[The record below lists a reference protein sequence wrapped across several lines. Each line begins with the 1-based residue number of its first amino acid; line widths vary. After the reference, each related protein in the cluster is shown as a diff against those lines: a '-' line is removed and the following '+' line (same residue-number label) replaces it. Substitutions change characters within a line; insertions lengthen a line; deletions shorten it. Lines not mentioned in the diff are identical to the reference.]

1 MFNSLHNKLSMS
13 HLLPVPVLT
22 DDGDWLPGESDSS
35 RQSHVLTPTTCGPEA
50 DHVLQTKKHHQDNLL
65 QTAGK
70 TSLNRYKLTSVLL
83 TQYHVSFIENS

>member
-22 DDGDWLPGESDSS
+22 DDGDWLPGESDASS
-35 RQSHVLTPTTCGPEA
+35 QSHVLTPTTCGPEA
-50 DHVLQTKKHHQDNLL
+50 DHVLQTKKYHQDNLL

-70 TSLNRYKLTSVLL
+70 TSLNR
-83 TQYHVSFIENS
+83 